1 MLIILGL
8 YIVLVWVVFSKLKI
22 VKLGWISGTIAALI
36 GIFILAVFV
45 ALLNNL
51 APSGRITVTS
61 RVVDVVHRDVGPYDR
76 RHLLAEWHAGH

>member
-51 APSGRITVTS
+51 APSGRITAV
-61 RVVDVVHRDVGPYDR
+61 PI
-76 RHLLAEWHAGH
+76 